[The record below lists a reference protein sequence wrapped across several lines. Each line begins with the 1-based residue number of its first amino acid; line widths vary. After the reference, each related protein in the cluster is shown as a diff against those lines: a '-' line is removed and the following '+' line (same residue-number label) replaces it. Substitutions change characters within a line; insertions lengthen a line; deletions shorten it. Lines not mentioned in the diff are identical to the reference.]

1 VPIADLRIGKTDHAD
16 ISAREEAKMPNPS
29 ELRTDQQTAA
39 NGARLILLR
48 EKFGQLNPALDE
60 SRITLVVLPDG
71 SYRNPRGPAELPQQA
86 ELWLNGELDSTAEC
100 DVQPL
105 YDTKSAE
112 QPRGELDRGPSLTV
126 GLLRCAGAIIGFLTG
141 GPSGAAAGS
150 MLAVMAGDIIAE
162 RSILIWLKLKSIALW
177 QTGRS

>member
-1 VPIADLRIGKTDHAD
+1 MLIADLRIGKTDNAD

-29 ELRTDQQTAA
+29 QQRTDKQTAA
-39 NGARLILLR
+39 NGATLILLR
-48 EKFGQLNPALDE
+48 EKLGRLNPALDE
-60 SRITLVVLPDG
+60 SRITLVLPDS
-71 SYRNPRGPAELPQQA
+71 SYRNPRGPAEVPQPA
-86 ELWLNGELDSTAEC
+86 ELWLKGELDGTAKC

-105 YDTKSAE
+105 YDTELAE
-112 QPRGELDRGPSLTV
+112 QPGGELDRGPSLTV

-150 MLAVMAGDIIAE
+150 MLAAMAGDIIAE

-177 QTGRS
+177 QIGRS